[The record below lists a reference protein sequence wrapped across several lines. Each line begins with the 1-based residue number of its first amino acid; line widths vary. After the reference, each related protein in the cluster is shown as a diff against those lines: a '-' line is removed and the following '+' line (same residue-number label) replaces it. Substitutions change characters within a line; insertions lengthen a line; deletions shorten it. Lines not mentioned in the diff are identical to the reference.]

1 MRNLLLAPVLCLIL
15 SLPLNG
21 QEPAVEPSGPWTFK
35 GMAGLNFSQVAL
47 VNWAQGGENSQA
59 INALMLLNLNY
70 TKGKSA
76 WGNTLD
82 MGYGIQ
88 KSGEN
93 PTSKM
98 NDYIDFISKYGY
110 ETGNKWFISG
120 LFNFKTQFDKGYKGT
135 GDTRTL
141 ISEFMSPGYLS
152 FNFGMEYKPDDRFYL
167 LLAPIGAKATIV
179 TNDELS
185 AAGAFGVEPGKSF
198 RAEMGAAVRVMLI
211 RDLMKNVT
219 LTTSADLFS
228 NLLNKPGNI
237 DVSWKALINMKINEF
252 LSANISTHLLYDD
265 DVDFIDFDGTNLGPR
280 IQFKEVLGIGFSV
293 KF

>member
-1 MRNLLLAPVLCLIL
+1 MILLLPV
-15 SLPLNG
+15 NG
-21 QEPAVEPSGPWTFK
+21 QEPVEEPTGPWTFK

-47 VNWAQGGENSQA
+47 VNWAQGGENSRA
-59 INALMLLNLNY
+59 VNALMLLNLNY
-70 TKGKSA
+70 TQGKSA

-88 KSGEN
+88 QTGDTPS
-93 PTSKM
+93 SKM

-110 ETGNKWFISG
+110 ETANNWFISG
-120 LFNFKTQFDKGYKGT
+120 LFNFKTQFDQGYKGT
-135 GDTRTL
+135 GESRTL

-152 FNFGMEYKPDDRFYL
+152 FNFGMEYKPNDRFYL
-167 LLAPIGAKATIV
+167 LLAPLGAKATIV

-280 IQFKEVLGIGFSV
+280 VQFKEVLGIGFSV

>member
-1 MRNLLLAPVLCLIL
+1 MMKKTLTLLTVILLTATMLPAQEEKAP
-15 SLPLNG
+15 
-21 QEPAVEPSGPWTFK
+21 EGPWTFN

-47 VNWAQGGENSQA
+47 VNWSQGGDNSQA
-59 INALMLLNLNY
+59 LNWLMLVNLNY

-76 WGNTLD
+76 WGNALD

-88 KSGEN
+88 KTGEN
-93 PTSKM
+93 PASKM

-110 ETGNKWFISG
+110 ETANNWFISG
-120 LFNFKTQFDKGYKGT
+120 LFNFKTQFTKGYKGT
-135 GDTRTL
+135 GENRNL
-141 ISEFMSPGYLS
+141 ISDFMSPGYIN
-152 FNFGMEYKPDDRFYL
+152 FNVGMEYKPDDKFYL
-167 LLAPIGAKATIV
+167 LLSPIGMKATIV
-179 TNDELS
+179 TNDSLS
-185 AAGAFGVEPGKSF
+185 TAGAYGVEPGKNF

-219 LTTSADLFS
+219 MTTSADLFS

-237 DVSWKALINMKINEF
+237 DVSWKVLINMKINEF

-265 DVDFIDFDGTNLGPR
+265 DIDYLDINGINQGPR
-280 IQFKEVLGIGFSV
+280 IQFKEVLGVGFSV

>member
-1 MRNLLLAPVLCLIL
+1 MKKITTLLALMAISSGYLFSQATDSV
-15 SLPLNG
+15 
-21 QEPAVEPSGPWTFK
+21 PAGPWKFS

-47 VNWAQGGENSQA
+47 VNWSQGGENSQA
-59 INALMLLNLNY
+59 VNALMLLNLNY
-70 TKGKSA
+70 TKDKSS

-88 KSGEN
+88 KTGET
-93 PTSKM
+93 PSSKM

-110 ETGNKWFISG
+110 KTSNNWFVSG
-120 LFNFKTQFDKGYKGT
+120 LFNFKTQFDKGYKISGEN
-135 GDTRTL
+135 RNL

-152 FNFGMEYKPDDRFYL
+152 FNLGMEYKPNEKFYL
-167 LLAPIGAKATIV
+167 LLSPIGGKGTIV
-179 TNDELS
+179 TNDSLS
-185 AAGAFGVEPGKSF
+185 AAGAYGVEPGKKF

-211 RDLMKNVT
+211 QDIMKNVT

-228 NLLNKPGNI
+228 NLLNSPQNI
-237 DVSWKALINMKINEF
+237 DISWKALINMKINEF

-265 DVDFIDFDGTNLGPR
+265 DIDYLDGAGVNRGPR
-280 IQFKEVLGIGFSV
+280 VQFKEVLGIGFSV